1 MNLNINLLPRMKNL
15 KTTLLISIFILCPF
29 GLVFAQTFQSFNYTK
44 NDVQVTTESN
54 ILIVKNKQ
62 IERQWKLTDYGLAT
76 VSVQNLSTKKVWQNN
91 QNHTTCDWSYNGLMD
106 GTQKAKLISI
116 TANESTDEGFTDMH
130 TEIVL
135 EFEYPESKVF
145 LKYVIWVYPN
155 TQGIRTQSFIKGSV
169 SQIQDTKK
177 NKSTSTEPFIRL
189 KTGTNVVSYSAS
201 EVGLLWHA
209 SYATHPKSVEY
220 QVLNLDP
227 SKKYKVGISWWDFD
241 GLNRQQQ
248 VRLTSVD
255 GESDVKVIE
264 KQLLPNYKVDKKT
277 AQEFIVDVPVS
288 VLNDGSFRLYVD
300 NMNQAKDA
308 CVSEIWLYEEGEKK
322 VDDLQGE
329 EVRIKQI
336 KTQKPE
342 KYSLVSYFDCGE
354 KNPDEMYVVRG
365 NVDYLPLD
373 ASGSK
378 RIYAGYFNDT
388 QHRNS
393 ILTPILK
400 EEIRQKEIK
409 NEEQNWWAS
418 ILALEQ
424 ESDGIMM
431 VKESHKCVNQYGVET
446 GSFVVN
452 GDGIFNTGTSIAPE
466 EIVPDTYK
474 WFWGSWI
481 IPYQATGANRELS
494 LKSFDRKRFPVNVKR
509 DMYSLVCTW
518 GHSRNVRDGRNY
530 ATESEVLKEMDFVKE
545 INVDLL
551 LIDDG
556 WQISKQAKNPNPD
569 EGQGW
574 KPAPSVYT
582 ESWKKITEKAKQLD
596 LKLGLWGVAQ
606 QMPTED
612 MTWNWDRLKMNQL
625 KLDFASFGTHDKLDT
640 MMESVRS
647 FMKTTNHQSS
657 ISWDLTEN
665 AARYGYYWAREYGN
679 LHFMNRKPF
688 LPLNVLYV
696 PHLALRDYWLL
707 SRYSNLN
714 KYQLTIQHAKASDK
728 QSDAYLHSETY
739 CVATGLM
746 GVPEFM
752 AMPRF
757 YQPVDRK
764 LVGNLMKIYK
774 TVQKD
779 IFTGFVFPIGN
790 EPDNKSWTGFQ
801 SVNQNLTTTGYLTI
815 FRELNNT
822 ETNAKL
828 KLRFL
833 KSGQKIELTNIQ
845 TKKKVIKIVDENDEI
860 SFFIQNPADFLFLK
874 WRVK

>member
-1 MNLNINLLPRMKNL
+1 MKNL
-15 KTTLLISIFILCPF
+15 KTTVLISIFILSPF
-29 GLVFAQTFQSFNYTK
+29 SSIFAQSFESFNYSK
-44 NDVQVTTESN
+44 NDIKVTTENN

-62 IERQWKLTDYGLAT
+62 IERQWKLNEYGLAT
-76 VSVQNLSTKKVWQNN
+76 VSVQNLSTKKVWQNT
-91 QNHTTCDWSYNGLMD
+91 QNKTICDWSYDGLMD

-116 TANESTDEGFTDMH
+116 SANESTDEGFTDMH
-130 TEIVL
+130 TQIAL

-145 LKYVIWVYPN
+145 LKYVIWVYAN

-169 SQIQDTKK
+169 SQIQDVKK
-177 NKSTSTEPFIRL
+177 NKSSSAEPYIRL

-264 KQLLPNYKVDKKT
+264 PQLLPNYKVDKKT
-277 AQEFIVDVPVS
+277 AQEFIIDVPAS

-300 NMNQAKDA
+300 NVNQAKDA
-308 CVSEIWLYEEGEKK
+308 CISEIWLYEEGNKLSNDF
-322 VDDLQGE
+322 VGE
-329 EVRIKQI
+329 EVRIKQL
-336 KTQKPE
+336 KSQKPE

-400 EEIRQKEIK
+400 EETREKEIK

-481 IPYQATGANRELS
+481 IPYKASNDHRELA

-582 ESWKKITEKAKQLD
+582 EGWKNITEKAKQLD

-625 KLDFASFGTHDKLDT
+625 KLDFASFGTHDKLST

-647 FMKTTNHQSS
+647 FIKTTNHQSS

-688 LPLNVLYV
+688 LPLNVLYI

-728 QSDAYLHSETY
+728 QSDAYEHPETY

-757 YQPVDRK
+757 YQPEDRK
-764 LVGNLMKIYK
+764 KVGDLMKIYK
-774 TVQKD
+774 TVQKE

-790 EPDNKSWTGFQ
+790 EPDNKSWSGFQ
-801 SVNQNLTTTGYLTI
+801 SVNEKSTKTGYLTI
-815 FRELNNT
+815 FRELKNT
-822 ETNAKL
+822 SSETKL

-833 KSGQKIELTNIQ
+833 QSGQKIELTNLV
-845 TKKKVIKIVDENDEI
+845 TKEKVSKIVDKNSEV
-860 SFFIQNPADFLFLK
+860 SFIIENPADFLFLK
-874 WRVK
+874 WKVK

>member
-1 MNLNINLLPRMKNL
+1 MKNL
-15 KTTLLISIFILCPF
+15 KTTLLILTSILSPF
-29 GLVFAQTFQSFNYTK
+29 SVVFAQTFELFSYSK
-44 NDVQVTTESN
+44 NDVQVITKSN
-54 ILIVKNKQ
+54 ILSVKNKE
-62 IERQWKLTDYGLAT
+62 IERQWKLTEYGLAT
-76 VSVQNLSTKKVWQNN
+76 VSVKNLSTNKVWQNN
-91 QNHTTCDWSYNGLMD
+91 QNKTNCDWSYDGLMD
-106 GTQKAKLISI
+106 GTQKANLISI
-116 TANESTDEGFTDMH
+116 TAHESNDEGFTDSH
-130 TEIVL
+130 TEIAL

-145 LKYVIWVYPN
+145 LKYVIWIYPN
-155 TQGIRTQSFIKGSV
+155 TKGIRTQSFIKGSLDK
-169 SQIQDTKK
+169 ITDTKQ
-177 NKSTSTEPFIRL
+177 NKAVSTQPYMLL
-189 KTGTNVVSYSAS
+189 KTGSNIVSYSAS
-201 EVGLLWHA
+201 EVGTLWHA
-209 SYATHPKSVEY
+209 SYATHPKSIEY

-227 SKKYKVGISWWDFD
+227 SKKYKVGFSWWDFD

-255 GESDVKVIE
+255 GESDVKVLPS
-264 KQLLPNYKVDKKT
+264 QMLPNYKVDKKM
-277 AQEFIVDVPVS
+277 AQEFVVDVPAT

-300 NMNQAKDA
+300 NMNGVKEA

-336 KTQKPE
+336 KSQKPE
-342 KYSLVSYFDCGE
+342 KFSLVSYFDCGE
-354 KNPDEMYVVRG
+354 KNPDEVYVVRG

-373 ASGSK
+373 PQKSK

-400 EEIRQKEIK
+400 EEIRENEIQKD
-409 NEEQNWWAS
+409 EQNWWAS
-418 ILALEQ
+418 IVAIEQ
-424 ESDGIMM
+424 GSDGIMM

-446 GSFVVN
+446 GSFIIKN
-452 GDGIFNTGTSIAPE
+452 DGIYNTGTSLSPQ
-466 EIVPDTYK
+466 EIVPDQYK

-481 IPYQATGANRELS
+481 IPYQAIGANRELA
-494 LKSFDRKRFPVNVKR
+494 LKTFDRKRFPINIKR

-582 ESWKKITEKAKQLD
+582 EGWKKVIEKAKQLD

-728 QSDAYLHSETY
+728 QSDAYLHPETY

-757 YQPVDRK
+757 YQPEDRK

-774 TVQKD
+774 KVQKD
-779 IFTGFVFPIGN
+779 IFTGYVFPIGN
-790 EPDNKSWTGFQ
+790 EPDNKSWSGFQ
-801 SVNQNLTTTGYLTI
+801 SVNQDSTTTGYLTI
-815 FRELNNT
+815 FRELNNKIR
-822 ETNAKL
+822 EAKL
-828 KLRFL
+828 RLRFL
-833 KSGQKIELTNIQ
+833 KSGQKIELTNLV
-845 TKKKVIKIVDENDEI
+845 TKEKVVKIVDENSEL
-860 SFFIQNPADFLFLK
+860 SFTIEKPADFLFLCWK
-874 WRVK
+874 VK